1 MDAAPQG
8 CAVVDRDAV
17 ARRDVSRDT
26 FGRTIDYLRIAI
38 TDRCNY
44 RCVYC
49 MPAEGVR
56 FKPHEQILTFEQIER
71 FVRVAAGYGIR
82 HLRLTGGEPLV
93 RRGVAELAGMLS
105 AIPGIEDISITT
117 NGALLPRYA
126 RDLVANGVSKV
137 NISLDTLDAEKYR
150 RLTRGGE
157 LQKALDGIRAA
168 EAAGF
173 APIKLNAVL
182 LGGVNDDEIPALC
195 ALTMDRPIE
204 MRFIELMPIGD
215 ALYFG
220 KEACIPVDTVLEK
233 MPQLTPLPRGRSS
246 VARRYTL
253 PGAKGSIGLISP
265 VSCSFCS
272 ECNRIRLTAD
282 GCMKP
287 CLHSA
292 EEFPLRGKHGDAL
305 RRAICDAVNAKP
317 EAHIDFTGTQRS
329 ESARNMNQI
338 GG

>member
-1 MDAAPQG
+1 MK
-8 CAVVDRDAV
+8 DRY
-17 ARRDVSRDT
+17 
-26 FGRTIDYLRIAI
+26 GREIEYLRISL
-38 TDRCNY
+38 TDLCNL

-49 MPAEGVR
+49 MPEGGIC
-56 FKPHEQILTFEQIER
+56 KLPHDRILTLEEVVEIAG
-71 FVRVAAGYGIR
+71 AAVELGIR
-82 HLRLTGGEPLV
+82 KIRLTGGEPLV
-93 RRGVAELAGMLS
+93 RRGIVDLVARLRALPGLRELVL
-105 AIPGIEDISITT
+105 TT
-117 NGALLPRYA
+117 NGILLPELA
-126 RDLVANGVSKV
+126 KPLRDAGLDRL

-195 ALTMDRPIE
+195 ALTMDRHIE

>member
-1 MDAAPQG
+1 MK
-8 CAVVDRDAV
+8 DRY
-17 ARRDVSRDT
+17 
-26 FGRTIDYLRIAI
+26 GREIEYLRISL
-38 TDRCNY
+38 TDLCNL

-49 MPAEGVR
+49 MPEGGIC
-56 FKPHEQILTFEQIER
+56 KLPHDRILTLEEVVEIAG
-71 FVRVAAGYGIR
+71 AAVELGIR
-82 HLRLTGGEPLV
+82 KIRLTGGEPLV
-93 RRGVAELAGMLS
+93 RRGIVDLVARLRALPGLHELVL
-105 AIPGIEDISITT
+105 TT
-117 NGALLPRYA
+117 NGILLPELA
-126 RDLVANGVSKV
+126 KPLRDAGLDRL

-220 KEACIPVDTVLEK
+220 KEACIPVDTVLKK

>member
-1 MDAAPQG
+1 M
-8 CAVVDRDAV
+8 RDQYG
-17 ARRDVSRDT
+17 RR
-26 FGRTIDYLRIAI
+26 IEYLRISL
-38 TDRCNY
+38 TDLCNL

-49 MPAEGVR
+49 MPEEGVC
-56 FKPHEQILTFEQIER
+56 KLPHDRILSLEE
-71 FVRVAAGYGIR
+71 VAEIAGAAVELGIR
-82 HLRLTGGEPLV
+82 KIRLTGGEPLV
-93 RRGVAELAGMLS
+93 RRGIVELVRSLRAL
-105 AIPGIEDISITT
+105 PGLRELVLTT
-117 NGALLPRYA
+117 NGILLPELA
-126 RDLVANGVSKV
+126 QPLRDAGLDRV

-150 RLTRGGE
+150 RLTRGGDLE
-157 LQKALDGIRAA
+157 KALEGIRAA

-195 ALTMDRPIE
+195 ELTKERPIE

-220 KEACIPVDTVLEK
+220 PEACIPVDTVLER
-233 MPQLTPLPRGRSS
+233 MPGLQPLPRAHGS

-253 PGAKGSIGLISP
+253 PGAVGTVGLISP

-272 ECNRIRLTAD
+272 ECNRVRLTAD
-282 GCMKP
+282 GFMKP

-292 EEFPLRGKHGDAL
+292 EEFPLRGLHGAAL
-305 RRAICDAVNAKP
+305 RDAIRAAVNAKP
-317 EAHIDFTGTQRS
+317 EAHIEFTPTQRS

>member
-1 MDAAPQG
+1 MQDKY
-8 CAVVDRDAV
+8 
-17 ARRDVSRDT
+17 
-26 FGRTIDYLRIAI
+26 GRTIEYLRISL
-38 TDRCNY
+38 TDLCNL

-49 MPAEGVR
+49 MPEEGVC
-56 FKPHEQILTFEQIER
+56 KLPHDRILSLEE
-71 FVRVAAGYGIR
+71 VAEIAGAAVELGIR
-82 HLRLTGGEPLV
+82 KIRLTGGEPLV
-93 RRGVAELAGMLS
+93 RRGIVELVRALR
-105 AIPGIEDISITT
+105 ALPGLDELVLTT
-117 NGALLPRYA
+117 NGILLPA
-126 RDLVANGVSKV
+126 LAQPLRDAGLDRV

-157 LQKALDGIRAA
+157 LEKALDGIRAA
-168 EAAGF
+168 QAAGF

-195 ALTMDRPIE
+195 ALTRDRPIE

-220 KEACIPVDTVLEK
+220 PEACIPVDTVLQRVPEL
-233 MPQLTPLPRGRSS
+233 QPLARAHGS
-246 VARRYTL
+246 VARRYAL
-253 PGAKGSIGLISP
+253 PGAVGSVGLISP

-282 GCMKP
+282 GCIKP

-292 EEFPLRGKHGDAL
+292 EEFPLRGLHGDAL
-305 RRAICDAVNAKP
+305 RSAIIAAVNAKP
-317 EAHIDFTGTQRS
+317 EAHVEFTATQRS

>member
-1 MDAAPQG
+1 MAEAA
-8 CAVVDRDAV
+8 
-17 ARRDVSRDT
+17 AR
-26 FGRTIDYLRIAI
+26 
-38 TDRCNY
+38 C
-44 RCVYC
+44 
-49 MPAEGVR
+49 GV
-56 FKPHEQILTFEQIER
+56 KKI
-71 FVRVAAGYGIR
+71 
-82 HLRLTGGEPLV
+82 RLTGGEPLV
-93 RRGVAELAGMLS
+93 RRGIVDLVARLRALPGLRELVL
-105 AIPGIEDISITT
+105 TT
-117 NGALLPRYA
+117 NGILLPELA
-126 RDLVANGVSKV
+126 KPLRDAGLDRL

>member
-1 MDAAPQG
+1 MK
-8 CAVVDRDAV
+8 DRY
-17 ARRDVSRDT
+17 
-26 FGRTIDYLRIAI
+26 GREIEYLRISL
-38 TDRCNY
+38 TDLCNL

-49 MPAEGVR
+49 MPEGGIC
-56 FKPHEQILTFEQIER
+56 KLPHDRILTLEEVVEIAG
-71 FVRVAAGYGIR
+71 AAVELGIR
-82 HLRLTGGEPLV
+82 KIRLTGGEPLV
-93 RRGVAELAGMLS
+93 RRGIVDLVARLRALPGLHELVL
-105 AIPGIEDISITT
+105 TT
-117 NGALLPRYA
+117 NGILLPELA
-126 RDLVANGVSKV
+126 KPLRDAGLDRL

-157 LQKALDGIRAA
+157 LQKALDGIHAA

-329 ESARNMNQI
+329 ESARNMNQS

>member
-1 MDAAPQG
+1 MKDNY
-8 CAVVDRDAV
+8 
-17 ARRDVSRDT
+17 
-26 FGRTIDYLRIAI
+26 GREIEYLRISL
-38 TDRCNY
+38 TDLCNL

-49 MPAEGVR
+49 MPEEGIC
-56 FKPHEQILTFEQIER
+56 KLPHDRILTLEEVVEI
-71 FVRVAAGYGIR
+71 AAAAVELGIR
-82 HLRLTGGEPLV
+82 KIRLTGGEPLV
-93 RRGVAELAGMLS
+93 RRGIVGLVKSLRALPGLRELTL
-105 AIPGIEDISITT
+105 TT
-117 NGALLPRYA
+117 NGILLPELA
-126 RDLVANGVSKV
+126 RPLRDAGLDRV

-150 RLTRGGE
+150 RLTRGGDLE
-157 LQKALDGIRAA
+157 KALAGIRAA

-173 APIKLNAVL
+173 DSPIKLNAVL

-195 ALTMDRPIE
+195 ALTMNRPIE

-220 KEACIPVDTVLEK
+220 PEACIPVDTVLQR
-233 MPQLTPLPRGRSS
+233 MPELQPITRGKST
-246 VARRYTL
+246 VAKRYAL

-265 VSCSFCS
+265 VSCSFCG

-282 GCMKP
+282 GFMKP

-292 EEFPLRGKHGDAL
+292 EEFPLRGLHGEAL
-305 RRAICDAVNAKP
+305 RDAIRAAVNAKP
-317 EAHIDFTGTQRS
+317 EAHIDFTATQRS

>member
-1 MDAAPQG
+1 M
-8 CAVVDRDAV
+8 RDQY
-17 ARRDVSRDT
+17 
-26 FGRTIDYLRIAI
+26 GREIEYLRISL
-38 TDRCNY
+38 TDLCNL

-49 MPAEGVR
+49 MPEEGIC
-56 FKPHEQILTFEQIER
+56 KLPHDRILTLEE
-71 FVRVAAGYGIR
+71 VAEIAGAAVELGIR
-82 HLRLTGGEPLV
+82 KIRLTGGEPLV
-93 RRGVAELAGMLS
+93 RRGIVDLVRTLRALPGLRELVL
-105 AIPGIEDISITT
+105 TT
-117 NGALLPRYA
+117 NGILLPELA
-126 RDLVANGVSKV
+126 KPLRDAGLDRV
-137 NISLDTLDAEKYR
+137 NISLDTLNPETYR
-150 RLTRGGE
+150 LLTRGGE

-168 EAAGF
+168 EEAGF

-182 LGGVNDDEIPALC
+182 LGGVNDSEIPALC

-220 KEACIPVDTVLEK
+220 PEACIPVDTVLQRV
-233 MPQLTPLPRGRSS
+233 PSLQPLSRAHGS
-246 VARRYTL
+246 VAKRYAL
-253 PGAKGSIGLISP
+253 PGAVGTVGLISP

-282 GCMKP
+282 GFMKP

-292 EEFPLRGKHGDAL
+292 AEFPLRGKHGDAL
-305 RRAICDAVNAKP
+305 RDAIRAAVNAKP
-317 EAHIDFTGTQRS
+317 EAHIDFTGAQRS

>member
-1 MDAAPQG
+1 MK
-8 CAVVDRDAV
+8 DRY
-17 ARRDVSRDT
+17 
-26 FGRTIDYLRIAI
+26 GREIEYLRISL
-38 TDRCNY
+38 TDLCNL

-49 MPAEGVR
+49 MPEGGIC
-56 FKPHEQILTFEQIER
+56 KLPHDRILTLEEVVEIAG
-71 FVRVAAGYGIR
+71 AAVELGIR
-82 HLRLTGGEPLV
+82 KIRLTGGEPLV
-93 RRGVAELAGMLS
+93 RRGIVDLVARLRALPGLHELVL
-105 AIPGIEDISITT
+105 TT
-117 NGALLPRYA
+117 NGILLPELA
-126 RDLVANGVSKV
+126 KPLRDAGLDRL

-157 LQKALDGIRAA
+157 LQKALDGIHAA

-220 KEACIPVDTVLEK
+220 KEACIPVDTVLKK

>member
-1 MDAAPQG
+1 MK
-8 CAVVDRDAV
+8 DRY
-17 ARRDVSRDT
+17 
-26 FGRTIDYLRIAI
+26 GREIEYLRISL
-38 TDRCNY
+38 TDLCNL

-49 MPAEGVR
+49 MPEGGIC
-56 FKPHEQILTFEQIER
+56 KLPHDRILTLEEVVEIAG
-71 FVRVAAGYGIR
+71 AAVELGIR
-82 HLRLTGGEPLV
+82 KIRLTGGEPLV
-93 RRGVAELAGMLS
+93 RRGIVDLVARLRALPGLRELVL
-105 AIPGIEDISITT
+105 TT
-117 NGALLPRYA
+117 NGILLPELA
-126 RDLVANGVSKV
+126 KPLRDAGLDRL

-157 LQKALDGIRAA
+157 LQKALDGIHAA